1 MYTVLEPTQQQFQFR
16 SNAVYPFFHMET
28 GTYLMFDEFRKAER
42 ARVAGL
48 QFVRRHALDWKI
60 GIRKSREGWMVVRL
74 K

>member
-1 MYTVLEPTQQQFQFR
+1 
-16 SNAVYPFFHMET
+16 
-28 GTYLMFDEFRKAER
+28 
-42 ARVAGL
+42 VAGL